1 MVSVPSGRRRSALF
15 APESVATAPASI
27 ARLIADATTPGKF
40 AWQFSHPYPLG
51 GRAKRA
57 FDVIVSA
64 TVLAILGPL
73 MLVVASL
80 VSLQVGPAL
89 VGQRRVGFGGKHFT
103 SYRFRTARA
112 RAPHVGCLGSIL
124 RQSGLDELPQL
135 LNVLKGDMSLV
146 GPQAVTPEEFAGSA
160 GVRHYAATRPGITGL
175 WQVQTD
181 AARGR
186 MARSAL
192 DRLYVS
198 KWSLGLDLALLSR
211 LVIAP
216 LKQTR

>member
-15 APESVATAPASI
+15 APESVAAAPASI
-27 ARLIADATTPGKF
+27 ARLIAEATTSSIPR
-40 AWQFSHPYPLG
+40 QRSHRKPLG
-51 GRAKRA
+51 GRAKRL
-57 FDVIVSA
+57 FDIIVSA
-64 TVLAILGPL
+64 TALAILGPL
-73 MLVVASL
+73 MLVVAAL
-80 VSLQVGPAL
+80 VSLQIGPAL

-103 SYRFRTARA
+103 SYKFRTARA
-112 RAPHVGCLGSIL
+112 SAPHVGCLGSVL

-160 GVRHYAATRPGITGL
+160 GIRHYAATRPGITGL

-181 AARGR
+181 AVRGR
-186 MARSAL
+186 AARSAL

-198 KWSLGLDLALLSR
+198 RWSLGLDIALLSNM
-211 LVIAP
+211 VFAP
-216 LKQTR
+216 LKRTH